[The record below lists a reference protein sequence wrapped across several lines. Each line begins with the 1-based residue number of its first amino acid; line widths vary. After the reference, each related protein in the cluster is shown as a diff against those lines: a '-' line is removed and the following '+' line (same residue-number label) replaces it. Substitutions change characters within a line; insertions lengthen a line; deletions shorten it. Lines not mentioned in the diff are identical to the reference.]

1 MNDLM
6 GENPITSALKRAD
19 VNAKHYEDLAAQALH
34 DGYHN
39 LAWEWQ
45 KKSNQS
51 EQLRQEYVRQAGG
64 KSE

>member
-1 MNDLM
+1 MNELM
-6 GENPITSALKRAD
+6 GDNPIKSARMRAEVD
-19 VNAKHYEDLAAQALH
+19 AKHYAELASQALS

-51 EQLRQEYVRQAGG
+51 EELHQEYVRQGEG
-64 KSE
+64 KEA